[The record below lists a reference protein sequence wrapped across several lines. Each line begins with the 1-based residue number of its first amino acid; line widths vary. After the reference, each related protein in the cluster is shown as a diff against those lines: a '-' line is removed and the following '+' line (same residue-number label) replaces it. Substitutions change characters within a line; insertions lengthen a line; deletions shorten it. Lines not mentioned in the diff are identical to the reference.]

1 MRLNIFFL
9 SITLPIILLVGYLV
23 SAEDQ
28 IENKL
33 TISEIQENLSKM
45 LPESI
50 EIISIEKTDIVG
62 YLEVNFKGIE
72 TLFISEDGKYLISGD
87 IFEITGGGLINRSES
102 RRNYLR
108 KTSLEQLDKSE
119 FITFQPEEVE
129 HSIFVF
135 TDVDCGYCRQFHRQ
149 IIDYLN

>member
-50 EIISIEKTDIVG
+50 
-62 YLEVNFKGIE
+62 
-72 TLFISEDGKYLISGD
+72 
-87 IFEITGGGLINRSES
+87 
-102 RRNYLR
+102 
-108 KTSLEQLDKSE
+108 
-119 FITFQPEEVE
+119 
-129 HSIFVF
+129 
-135 TDVDCGYCRQFHRQ
+135 
-149 IIDYLN
+149 